1 MNLKEMQ
8 ETNGGGA
15 LGLLI
20 NTVMDALIGKITLYV

>member
-1 MNLKEMQ
+1 MQ